1 MSRKVAIYVR
11 VSTTNQA
18 EEGYSVQEQQN
29 ALNKY
34 AEAMGWTVYKEYVDA
49 GFSGGKLE
57 RPAINNLINDSKMK
71 TFDTVLVYKLD
82 RLSRSVRDTLYLI
95 RDIFQKNGIQFISL
109 QESIDT
115 SSPVGNFFLTQ
126 LSAIAEF
133 ERDQITERMNMG
145 RLGRA
150 RSGKPM
156 MWTRPAFGYRYDKK
170 TGELHINES
179 EGNIVREIYK
189 MYLEGTSITKLRD
202 YLNENH
208 REGRSKEWS
217 YRIIRNILGNPVYI
231 GFNRFKG
238 ELYKGNH
245 ETLIDPEIFEMTQ
258 RELKKRQK
266 QAYEQKN
273 NSRPFQSKYM
283 LSGIVKCGYCG
294 APLVARL
301 GTRRKDGSRTIRYE
315 CYNRYPQK
323 SKRVTTYNDDK
334 KCKSGFYYLL
344 DLEEHVL
351 DRLNK
356 LRTNPEEVLN
366 QTSEKDV
373 QFDKELKSR
382 EIKQI
387 QSKIEKLN
395 NLYLIDNISLEDLQ
409 SKTQELISRKNE
421 LLRELEVDSDV
432 SNRKKRL
439 EEVLNFE
446 DIYSVDYE
454 HQKFIVNSLIDRVKV
469 HADAIE
475 ILWNI

>member
-1 MSRKVAIYVR
+1 MNRKVAIYVR

-34 AEAMGWTVYKEYVDA
+34 AEAMGWTVYKEYIDA

-57 RPAINNLINDSKMK
+57 RPAINNLIQDSKLK
-71 TFDTVLVYKLD
+71 VFDTVLVYKLD

-95 RDIFQKNGIQFISL
+95 RDIFQKSGIQFISL

-115 SSPVGNFFLTQ
+115 NSPVGNFFLTQ

-133 ERDQITERMNMG
+133 ERDQITERMKMG

-150 RSGKPM
+150 RSGKTM
-156 MWTRPAFGYRYDKK
+156 MWTRPAYGYRYDKK
-170 TGELHINES
+170 SGNVYVNES
-179 EGNIVREIYK
+179 EGNIVRKIYR

-202 YLNENH
+202 YLNEYH

-217 YRIIRNILGNPVYI
+217 YRIIRNILSNPVYI

-238 ELYKGNH
+238 ELFKGNH
-245 ETLIDPEIFEMTQ
+245 ETLIDPEIYETTQ
-258 RELKKRQK
+258 RELKRRQK

-273 NSRPFQSKYM
+273 NPRPFQSKYM
-283 LSGIVKCGYCG
+283 LSGIVRCGYCG

-301 GTRRKDGSRTIRYE
+301 GTRRKDGTRTIRYE

-344 DLEEHVL
+344 DIEAYVL
-351 DRLNK
+351 NELNK
-356 LRTNPEEVLN
+356 LQTNPEEVVKR
-366 QTSEKDV
+366 TSKNSDE
-373 QFDKELKSR
+373 FDQELKKR

-387 QSKIEKLN
+387 QTKIEKLN
-395 NLYLIDNISLEDLQ
+395 DLYLIDNITLEELQ
-409 SKTQELISRKNE
+409 NKTKSLISRKSK
-421 LLRELEVDSDV
+421 LLHELEAETESG
-432 SNRKKRL
+432 RQQKRIEDL
-439 EEVLNFE
+439 LNFK
-446 DIYSVDYE
+446 DINAIDYE
-454 HQKFIVNSLIDRVKV
+454 HQKFIVNSLIDKVNVKS
-469 HADAIE
+469 DFIE
-475 ILWNI
+475 ILWDI

>member
-1 MSRKVAIYVR
+1 M
-11 VSTTNQA
+11 
-18 EEGYSVQEQQN
+18 QQ
-29 ALNKY
+29 
-34 AEAMGWTVYKEYVDA
+34 
-49 GFSGGKLE
+49 
-57 RPAINNLINDSKMK
+57 
-71 TFDTVLVYKLD
+71 
-82 RLSRSVRDTLYLI
+82 
-95 RDIFQKNGIQFISL
+95 
-109 QESIDT
+109 
-115 SSPVGNFFLTQ
+115 
-126 LSAIAEF
+126 
-133 ERDQITERMNMG
+133 
-145 RLGRA
+145 
-150 RSGKPM
+150 
-156 MWTRPAFGYRYDKK
+156 
-170 TGELHINES
+170 
-179 EGNIVREIYK
+179 
-189 MYLEGTSITKLRD
+189 
-202 YLNENH
+202 
-208 REGRSKEWS
+208 
-217 YRIIRNILGNPVYI
+217 
-231 GFNRFKG
+231 
-238 ELYKGNH
+238 
-245 ETLIDPEIFEMTQ
+245 
-258 RELKKRQK
+258 KRQK

-356 LRTNPEEVLN
+356 LHTNPEEVLG

-421 LLRELEVDSDV
+421 LLHDLEVDSDV

-446 DIYSVDYE
+446 DIYSIDYE